1 MAEAELGTP
10 PSLRALA
17 AADDLRV
24 VRRLFYG
31 GFALLP
37 WLWFVGWVQFRASA
51 RKPDADPR
59 LASLVRSC
67 LVGAVASA
75 VAFASWVALVRS
87 WPGLSAALSLLKAH
101 P

>member
-75 VAFASWVALVRS
+75 VAFAGWVALVRS
-87 WPGLSAALSLLKAH
+87 WPGLGAALALLKAH

>member
-10 PSLRALA
+10 PSLRTLA

-31 GFALLP
+31 GFAFLP

-75 VAFASWVALVRS
+75 VAFASWVALVRI
-87 WPGLSAALSLLKAH
+87 WPGLGDALALLKAH